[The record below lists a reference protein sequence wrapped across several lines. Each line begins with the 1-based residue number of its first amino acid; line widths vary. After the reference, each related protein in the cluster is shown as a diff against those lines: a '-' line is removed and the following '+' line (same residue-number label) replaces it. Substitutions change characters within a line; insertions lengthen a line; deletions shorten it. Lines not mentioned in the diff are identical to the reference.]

1 MKKFTIEL
9 LNTITL
15 VGAIVC
21 VISIIAYQLVSNNL
35 SWFTGESCVGL
46 DNFMDGLYRYSACR
60 NWFEDWA
67 ISSAISVLVSSV
79 LGVIIRLFDR
89 KTKLIEED

>member
-9 LNTITL
+9 LNTIVL
-15 VGAIVC
+15 VGTIVC

-46 DNFMDGLYRYSACR
+46 GNFMDGLYRYSVYT
-60 NWFEDWA
+60 NWYEDWA
-67 ISSAISVLVSSV
+67 NSSMIAVLVASV

-89 KTKLIEED
+89 KQG

>member
-1 MKKFTIEL
+1 MKKFMIEL
-9 LNTITL
+9 LNTIVL
-15 VGAIVC
+15 VGTIVC

-46 DNFMDGLYRYSACR
+46 GNFMNGLYRYSVYT
-60 NWFEDWA
+60 NWYEDWA
-67 ISSAISVLVSSV
+67 ISSMIAVLVASV

-89 KTKLIEED
+89 KQG

>member
-1 MKKFTIEL
+1 MKKFMIEL
-9 LNTITL
+9 LNTIVL
-15 VGAIVC
+15 VGTIVC

-46 DNFMDGLYRYSACR
+46 GNFMNGLYRYSVYT
-60 NWFEDWA
+60 NWYEDWA
-67 ISSAISVLVSSV
+67 ISSMIAVLVASV
-79 LGVIIRLFDR
+79 LGVVIRLFDR

>member
-1 MKKFTIEL
+1 MKKFMIEL
-9 LNTITL
+9 LNTIML
-15 VGAIVC
+15 VGTIVC

-46 DNFMDGLYRYSACR
+46 GNFMDGLYRYSVCI
-60 NWFEDWA
+60 NWYEDWA
-67 ISSAISVLVSSV
+67 ISSMIVVLVASI
-79 LGVIIRLFDR
+79 LGVVIRLFDR

>member
-1 MKKFTIEL
+1 MKKFMIEL
-9 LNTITL
+9 LNTIVL
-15 VGAIVC
+15 VGTIVC

-46 DNFMDGLYRYSACR
+46 GNFMDGLYRYSVYT
-60 NWFEDWA
+60 NWYEDWA
-67 ISSAISVLVSSV
+67 ISSMIVVLVASI
-79 LGVIIRLFDR
+79 LGVVIRLFDR

>member
-1 MKKFTIEL
+1 MKKFMIEL
-9 LNTITL
+9 LNTIVL
-15 VGAIVC
+15 VGTIVC

-46 DNFMDGLYRYSACR
+46 GNFMDGLYRYSVYT
-60 NWFEDWA
+60 NWYEDWA
-67 ISSAISVLVSSV
+67 ISSMITVLVASI
-79 LGVIIRLFDR
+79 LGVVIRLFDR

>member
-15 VGAIVC
+15 VGTIVC

-46 DNFMDGLYRYSACR
+46 GNFMDGLYRYSVYT
-60 NWFEDWA
+60 NWYEDWA
-67 ISSAISVLVSSV
+67 ISSMIVVLVASI
-79 LGVIIRLFDR
+79 LGVVIRLFDR

>member
-15 VGAIVC
+15 VGTSVC
-21 VISIIAYQLVSNNL
+21 VIAIIASQLVHNNL
-35 SWFTGESCVGL
+35 SWFTGENCVGL
-46 DNFMDGLYRYSACR
+46 DNLMYGLYRCSAWR

-67 ISSAISVLVSSV
+67 ISSAIAVLISSV
-79 LGVIIRLFDR
+79 LGVIIRLFDI
-89 KTKLIEED
+89 KQS

>member
-1 MKKFTIEL
+1 MKKFMIEL
-9 LNTITL
+9 SNTIVL
-15 VGAIVC
+15 VGTIVC

-46 DNFMDGLYRYSACR
+46 GNFMDGLYRYSVYT
-60 NWFEDWA
+60 NWYEDWA
-67 ISSAISVLVSSV
+67 ISSMIAVLVASV

-89 KTKLIEED
+89 KQG

>member
-1 MKKFTIEL
+1 MKKIMIEL
-9 LNTITL
+9 SNTIVL
-15 VGAIVC
+15 VGTIVC

-46 DNFMDGLYRYSACR
+46 GNFMDGLYRYSVYT
-60 NWFEDWA
+60 NWYEDWA
-67 ISSAISVLVSSV
+67 ISSMIAVLVASV

-89 KTKLIEED
+89 KQG

>member
-1 MKKFTIEL
+1 MKKFMIEL
-9 LNTITL
+9 LNTIML
-15 VGAIVC
+15 VGTIVC

-46 DNFMDGLYRYSACR
+46 GNFMDGLYRYSVYT
-60 NWFEDWA
+60 NWYEDWA
-67 ISSAISVLVSSV
+67 ISSMIAVLVASI
-79 LGVIIRLFDR
+79 LGVVIRLFDR

>member
-1 MKKFTIEL
+1 MKKFMIEL
-9 LNTITL
+9 LNTIVL
-15 VGAIVC
+15 VGTIVC

-46 DNFMDGLYRYSACR
+46 GNFMDGLYRYSVYT
-60 NWFEDWA
+60 NWYEDWA
-67 ISSAISVLVSSV
+67 ISSMIAVLVASI
-79 LGVIIRLFDR
+79 LGVVIRLFDR

>member
-1 MKKFTIEL
+1 MKKFMIEL
-9 LNTITL
+9 LNTIML
-15 VGAIVC
+15 VGTIVC

-46 DNFMDGLYRYSACR
+46 GNFMDGLYRYSVCI
-60 NWFEDWA
+60 NWYEDWA
-67 ISSAISVLVSSV
+67 ISSMIVVLVASV
-79 LGVIIRLFDR
+79 LGVVIRVFDR

>member
-1 MKKFTIEL
+1 MKKFMIEL
-9 LNTITL
+9 LNTIVL
-15 VGAIVC
+15 VGTIVC

-46 DNFMDGLYRYSACR
+46 GNFMDGLYRYSVYT
-60 NWFEDWA
+60 NWYEDWA
-67 ISSAISVLVSSV
+67 ISSMIAVLVASV

-89 KTKLIEED
+89 KQG

>member
-1 MKKFTIEL
+1 MKKFMIEL
-9 LNTITL
+9 LNTIVL
-15 VGAIVC
+15 VGTIVC

-46 DNFMDGLYRYSACR
+46 DNFMDGLYRYSVYT
-60 NWFEDWA
+60 NWYEDWA
-67 ISSAISVLVSSV
+67 ISSMIAVLVASV

-89 KTKLIEED
+89 KQG

>member
-1 MKKFTIEL
+1 MKKFMIEL
-9 LNTITL
+9 LNTIVL
-15 VGAIVC
+15 VGTIVC

-46 DNFMDGLYRYSACR
+46 GNFMDGLYRYSVYT
-60 NWFEDWA
+60 NWYEDWA
-67 ISSAISVLVSSV
+67 ISSMIAVLVASI

>member
-1 MKKFTIEL
+1 MKKFMIEL
-9 LNTITL
+9 LNTIML
-15 VGAIVC
+15 VGTIVC

-46 DNFMDGLYRYSACR
+46 GNFMDGLYRYSVCI
-60 NWFEDWA
+60 NWYEDWA
-67 ISSAISVLVSSV
+67 ISSMMVVLVTSV
-79 LGVIIRLFDR
+79 LGVVIRLFDR

>member
-1 MKKFTIEL
+1 MKKFMIEL
-9 LNTITL
+9 LNTIVL
-15 VGAIVC
+15 VGTIVC

-46 DNFMDGLYRYSACR
+46 GNFMNGLYRYSVYT
-60 NWFEDWA
+60 NWYEDWA
-67 ISSAISVLVSSV
+67 ISSMIAVLVASV

-89 KTKLIEED
+89 KTKLIE

>member
-1 MKKFTIEL
+1 MKKFMIEL
-9 LNTITL
+9 LNTIGL
-15 VGAIVC
+15 VGTIVC

-46 DNFMDGLYRYSACR
+46 GNFMDGLYRYSVYT
-60 NWFEDWA
+60 NWYEDWA
-67 ISSAISVLVSSV
+67 ISSMIAVLVASI
-79 LGVIIRLFDR
+79 LGVVIRLFDR